1 MTFFVP
7 WFAFLSYSKDRN
19 ISPPPATTSRNVP
32 AGSSPRAVYT
42 YI

>member
-19 ISPPPATTSRNVP
+19 ISPPGHNKPQCASRQ
-32 AGSSPRAVYT
+32 
-42 YI
+42 